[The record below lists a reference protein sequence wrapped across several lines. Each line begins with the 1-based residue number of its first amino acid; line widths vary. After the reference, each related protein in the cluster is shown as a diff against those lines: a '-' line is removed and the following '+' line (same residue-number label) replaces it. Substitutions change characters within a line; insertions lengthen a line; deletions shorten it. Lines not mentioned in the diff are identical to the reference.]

1 MLPRRHRLTKGE
13 DFRSVLRGRGD
24 GRRRHRAG
32 TDLLVVHLSLPQHRP
47 DAPVSASVD
56 ACPRAGL
63 VVSRTVGNAVV
74 RNRVARRLRHLLAS
88 RLSEL
93 PPGTD
98 VVVRALRP
106 AATASSAE
114 LADALDHALG
124 KALARR
130 S

>member
-1 MLPRRHRLTKGE
+1 MLPRRHRLTTGE

-32 TDLLVVHLSLPQHRP
+32 TDLLVVHLSLPQHP
-47 DAPVSASVD
+47 VDAPATASV
-56 ACPRAGL
+56 ASCPRAGL
-63 VVSRTVGNAVV
+63 VVSRAVGNAVV
-74 RNRVARRLRHLLAS
+74 RNRVSRRLRHLLAG
-88 RLSEL
+88 RLTEV
-93 PPGTD
+93 PPGTE